1 MTAPPRHKG
10 IGAARHGSA
19 RRSFGLSAHLLA
31 FALLMLLPALGLGG
45 LAVRQAVESHRATFR
60 ARLEDTARTL
70 ALAVE
75 SEIGAH
81 RTAIVALATS
91 SSLDGPAP
99 ALDVFEAEARRAS
112 LALGTSLILL
122 DPGSLRQLV
131 NTALP
136 PGEPPAGA
144 SASALRRA
152 AELRQ
157 PVVTDLLTGA
167 VARRPI
173 SGVAMPVERE
183 GQVRFVLAARMEPER
198 LAELIRT
205 PRLTGGAMAVIVD
218 AQGLI
223 VARSREHDR
232 FVGRPATAWYRE
244 AVVSRPDSGFLHGR
258 SLDDEEV
265 AVGFA
270 ALSAA
275 PGWTVT
281 VVVPWTEYAASGHR
295 PIAALALGGAL
306 VLGLGLAL
314 ALLFARRLLR
324 PVRALA
330 ADAGAVV
337 AAAQHGL
344 DPPPP
349 ATPPC
354 GITEFEALSRAI
366 AAAEEALRER
376 AAQARAG
383 EERFR
388 LAVEG
393 TGLGTWDFDPATGRL
408 AWSRHHFLML
418 GHPPAPNGMAR
429 LSMWRD
435 CVHPEDLPGIEAE
448 WARTERNG
456 EIFHVTYRVRR
467 ADNGAQRWVE
477 SFGRHLGS
485 GASPGPGPDPVPGP
499 RRFVGVIFDVTE
511 RKASEERQQLLMRE
525 VDHRAKN
532 VLAAVQSVVRMTR
545 AGEVESFAA
554 AVAGRVRALARAHEL
569 LARDRWAGAEL
580 HALAAEE
587 LDPHAGRAGIAGPR
601 LRLAPP
607 AVQPVSM
614 VLHELATNAAKYGA
628 LSRPEGRVEL
638 SWHQAPSG
646 MLTLCW
652 RERGGPPV
660 PGPPKRQ
667 GFGSRLI
674 RTTLQGQLGGEAHF
688 DWAPEGLCCR
698 MTIAAQHLA
707 PGASSPRS
715 EAAQAPGA
723 AMRPPPGLRVLVAED
738 EALIA
743 AEMVETLRHLGCT
756 VVGPAM
762 TLAETLRLAD
772 SERLDAAV
780 LDVNLQGERVFRAAT
795 MLAARG
801 VPVMLATG
809 YSEVPEAAGMAA
821 KVLRKP
827 VAPAELA
834 AALGAAAAP
843 RQDMPKPA

>member
-1 MTAPPRHKG
+1 MTAPPRREA
-10 IGAARHGSA
+10 IGTA
-19 RRSFGLSAHLLA
+19 RRGPTRRPFGLSAHLLA
-31 FALLMLLPALGLGG
+31 FALLLLLPALGLGS
-45 LAVRQAVESHRATFR
+45 LAVLQAVDAYRASFR
-60 ARLEDTARTL
+60 ARLEDTARAL
-70 ALAVE
+70 ALAVD

-81 RTAIVALATS
+81 RAAVGALAAS
-91 SSLDGPAP
+91 SSLDGPTP

-112 LALGTSLILL
+112 LALDTTLILL
-122 DPGSLRQLV
+122 AADSLRQVV

-136 PGEPPAGA
+136 PGQRAGVVSS
-144 SASALRRA
+144 SAFGLA
-152 AELRQ
+152 AELRR
-157 PVVTDLLTGA
+157 PVVTDLVLGA
-167 VARRPI
+167 VARRPVI
-173 SGVAMPVERE
+173 GVAMPVERE
-183 GQVRFVLAARMEPER
+183 GQVRFVLAARMEPAR

-205 PRLTGGAMAVIVD
+205 PRLTGNAIAAIVD
-218 AQGLI
+218 GQGLI
-223 VARSREHDR
+223 VARSREHER
-232 FVGRPATAWYRE
+232 FVGQPASAWYRE
-244 AVVSRPDSGFLHGR
+244 AVVARTDSGFLHGR
-258 SLDDEEV
+258 NLEAEEV
-265 AVGFA
+265 AAGFA

-281 VVVPWTEYAASGHR
+281 VMMPWADYAASGRR
-295 PIAALALGGAL
+295 PLVALALGGTVVL
-306 VLGLGLAL
+306 GLGLGLAL
-314 ALLFARRLLR
+314 RFAQRLLR

-330 ADAGAVV
+330 ADAGAVA

-354 GITEFEALSRAI
+354 GIAEFEALSRAI
-366 AAAEEALRER
+366 AAAEAALRER
-376 AAQARAG
+376 AEQARAG

-393 TGLGTWDFDPATGRL
+393 TRMGTWDLDATTGQL

-418 GHPPAPNGMAR
+418 GHSPAQDGMAQID
-429 LSMWRD
+429 MWRG

-448 WARTERNG
+448 WARTEREG
-456 EIFHVTYRVRR
+456 GIFHVTYRIRR
-467 ADNGAQRWVE
+467 ADDGTQRWME
-477 SFGRHLGS
+477 SFGRHLG
-485 GASPGPGPDPVPGP
+485 PNPGP
-499 RRFVGVIFDVTE
+499 RRFVGVMFDVTE
-511 RKASEERQQLLMRE
+511 RKASEERQRLLMRE

-554 AVAGRVRALARAHEL
+554 AVEGRVRALARAHEL

-587 LDPHAGRAGIAGPR
+587 LDPHAGRASITGPP
-601 LRLAPP
+601 LRLAPQ

-614 VLHELATNAAKYGA
+614 VLHELATNAVKYGA

-660 PGPPKRQ
+660 MGPPTRQ

-674 RTTLQGQLGGEAHF
+674 RTTLQGQLGGEARF

-698 MTIAAQHLA
+698 MTIDAQHLA
-707 PGASSPRS
+707 PGAPPPRS
-715 EAAQAPGA
+715 EAVPAPGA

-743 AEMVETLRHLGCT
+743 TEMVETLCGLGCM

-762 TLAETLRLAD
+762 TLDETLRLAE

-780 LDVNLQGERVFRAAT
+780 LDVNLQGERVFRAAAI
-795 MLAARG
+795 LAARN
-801 VPVMLATG
+801 VPVVLATG
-809 YSEVPEAAGMAA
+809 YSEVPEAAGLAVR
-821 KVLRKP
+821 VLRKP

-834 AALGAAAAP
+834 AALGAAVAP